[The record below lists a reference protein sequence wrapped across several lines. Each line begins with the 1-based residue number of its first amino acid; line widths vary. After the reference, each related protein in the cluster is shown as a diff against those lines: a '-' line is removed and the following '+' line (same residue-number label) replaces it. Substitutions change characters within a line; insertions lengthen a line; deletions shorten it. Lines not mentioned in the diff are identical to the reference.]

1 MLAEFK
7 KSVSL
12 IIEKFPQ
19 YKEDIQASYQLAL
32 DEIEDGGSI
41 SHEISICL
49 SDIDQII
56 NNS

>member
-1 MLAEFK
+1 MLVEAK
-7 KSVSL
+7 KKVAL

-19 YKEDIQASYQLAL
+19 HKEEVQASYQLAL
-32 DEIEDGGSI
+32 AEIEDGGSI

-56 NNS
+56 NNI

>member
-7 KSVSL
+7 KRMPL

-19 YKEDIQASYQLAL
+19 HKEEVQASYQLAL

-56 NNS
+56 NNI

>member
-19 YKEDIQASYQLAL
+19 HKGDIQASYQLAL

-41 SHEISICL
+41 SNEISICL

-56 NNS
+56 NNI

>member
-1 MLAEFK
+1 MLAESK
-7 KSVSL
+7 KKVAL

-19 YKEDIQASYQLAL
+19 HKEDIQASYQLAL

-56 NNS
+56 NNI